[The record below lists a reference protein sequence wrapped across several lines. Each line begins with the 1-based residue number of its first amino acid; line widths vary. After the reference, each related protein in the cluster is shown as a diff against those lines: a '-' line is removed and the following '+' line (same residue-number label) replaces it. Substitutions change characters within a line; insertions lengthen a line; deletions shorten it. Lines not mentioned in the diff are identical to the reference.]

1 MKKTQY
7 LNKVRRLLNLF
18 LKSFENIKKTKIFL
32 VKCLEFLRK
41 VNFYL

>member
-18 LKSFENIKKTKIFL
+18 LKSFENIKKLRFFL
-32 VKCLEFLRK
+32 VKYLEFLRK

>member
-18 LKSFENIKKTKIFL
+18 LKSFENIKKTKIFFS
-32 VKCLEFLRK
+32 KILRIFK
-41 VNFYL
+41 KS